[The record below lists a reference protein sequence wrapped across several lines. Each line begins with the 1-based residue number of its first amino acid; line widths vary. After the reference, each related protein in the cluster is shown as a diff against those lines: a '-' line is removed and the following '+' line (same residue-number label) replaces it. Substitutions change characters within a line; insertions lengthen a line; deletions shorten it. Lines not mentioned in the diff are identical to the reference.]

1 MEQIAACG
9 AKLLCRVARVG
20 PFVFARVVFENV
32 RVSRSVLEDATDK
45 ISWLMVG
52 GSTARN
58 LYVTWLCSAFSSQQ
72 AFLDNFLLLQERLRN
87 ACIIG

>member
-45 ISWLMVG
+45 ISWLG
-52 GSTARN
+52 GWQYCQEFVC
-58 LYVTWLCSAFSSQQ
+58 YVAVQC
-72 AFLDNFLLLQERLRN
+72 LLLTTGLF
-87 ACIIG
+87 G